1 MADMFI
7 SCPYIVYFSCI
18 DPDDEYMTCDCIVEA
33 ITAIQATGQ
42 VKTYLKQ
49 IGFRKIKI
57 SKCHLAT
64 LYDIEKM
71 NSLIDSYIGFRTEKD
86 TLHQKRIL

>member
-7 SCPYIVYFSCI
+7 SCPYIVYFSCVN
-18 DPDDEYMTCDCIVEA
+18 PDGEYMTCDCIVEA
-33 ITAIQATGQ
+33 ITATQATGQ

-57 SKCHLAT
+57 SKYHLAT
-64 LYDIEKM
+64 LCNLEKM
-71 NSLIDSYIGFRTEKD
+71 DSLIDSYIDSRTGKD
-86 TLHQKRIL
+86 TLT